1 MTFKELFSIFNPNWY
16 AVEVLKPESVPDAPS
31 EATDQVMP
39 PGRIACPLALAVR
52 LFVTEVPSPR
62 QFTMYRSLPAGGV
75 QVSVNVPGGF
85 RTTVIARTAICP
97 CATGGALKM
106 TSVTD
111 PDESSKG
118 GCVCGC

>member
-52 LFVTEVPSPR
+52 LFVTEVPSTR
-62 QFTMYRSLPAGGV
+62 QFTIYRSLPAGGV

-85 RTTVIARTAICP
+85 RTTVTARTAICP
-97 CATGGALKM
+97 CATGGASKM
-106 TSVTD
+106 MSVT
-111 PDESSKG
+111 ELGRFSKG
-118 GCVCGC
+118 DDACG